1 MSSESPYAPPKSSL
15 VNTAATGIYG
25 FKQYVIHQDG
35 VEWPSR
41 CFKCNTDTNTTKKVK
56 LVYVNP
62 WIYLSLLI
70 TPILT
75 IILAL
80 IFQKRF
86 TVQLPICEA
95 HLKKRRNF
103 LFFQWGTVVLT
114 IAGFTIGATTNS
126 DIVIMLSIIL
136 VLVILISALI
146 GRMIYVAKFKKYNLW
161 IRGAGKE
168 FVCSL
173 PSFVN

>member
-15 VNTAATGIYG
+15 INTAATGIYG
-25 FKQYVIHQDG
+25 FKRYVIHKDG

-80 IFQKRF
+80 IFQKKF
-86 TVQLPICEA
+86 TVQLPVCEV
-95 HLKKRRNF
+95 HLKKRKNF
-103 LFFQWGTVVLT
+103 LFFQWATVFLT
-114 IAGFTIGATTNS
+114 IVGFIIGAATNS
-126 DIVIMLSIIL
+126 DVAIMLSMVLIL
-136 VLVILISALI
+136 VIVISALA
-146 GRMIYVAKFKKYNLW
+146 GRLVYAAKFKKDNLW
-161 IRGAGKE
+161 VRGAGKE
-168 FVCSL
+168 FLSSL
-173 PSFVN
+173 PDFVN